1 MHVCTIYSRS
11 QSTLI
16 SLPVRYQWPQMPK
29 QLQEQ
34 PPVQQL
40 LEQPSRLPLRR
51 CSFEPPRVA
60 HAVCVRV
67 AACLCATTPSTTFVI
82 DLGLAAPASRRSVA
96 A

>member
-1 MHVCTIYSRS
+1 VAA
-11 QSTLI
+11 
-16 SLPVRYQWPQMPK
+16 WPQMPK

-82 DLGLAAPASRRSVA
+82 DLGLAAPASRHSVA

>member
-1 MHVCTIYSRS
+1 MVAA
-11 QSTLI
+11 
-16 SLPVRYQWPQMPK
+16 WPQMPK

-67 AACLCATTPSTTFVI
+67 AACLRATTPSTTSSSI
-82 DLGLAAPASRRSVA
+82 YRPGLEALSRRVA
-96 A
+96 AAYADAYRQSDAAI